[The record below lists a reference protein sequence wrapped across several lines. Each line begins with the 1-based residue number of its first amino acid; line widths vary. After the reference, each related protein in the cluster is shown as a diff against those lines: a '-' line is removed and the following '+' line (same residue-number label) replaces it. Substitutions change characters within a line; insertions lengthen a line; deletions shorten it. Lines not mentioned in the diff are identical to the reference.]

1 MTTLEIV
8 RLVAPEFNSV
18 DDSTVNGLIELSM
31 PLVSKKQF
39 GNMYEQALA
48 YLVCHRMTLG
58 GYADGTSEGE
68 SAGDSGG
75 EFNLSSIST
84 AAGRHGISSLS
95 EAGNSIS
102 FADTRQTNLTR
113 DAEYSQTPYGVQYL
127 TIRRLVIV
135 PIHCSGE
142 TIY

>member
-48 YLVCHRMTLG
+48 
-58 GYADGTSEGE
+58 
-68 SAGDSGG
+68 
-75 EFNLSSIST
+75 
-84 AAGRHGISSLS
+84 
-95 EAGNSIS
+95 
-102 FADTRQTNLTR
+102 
-113 DAEYSQTPYGVQYL
+113 
-127 TIRRLVIV
+127 
-135 PIHCSGE
+135 
-142 TIY
+142 